1 MIAKKYSK
9 MKLRGAVFGCFLA
22 IMGLLGMTAP
32 VFTGDS
38 AAAVARETEVVEVE
52 EAPVLLAVN
61 EESVDGG
68 EEMSDASG
76 TGSGSVS
83 STTSR
88 DGCKQS
94 LGEVGWFT
102 CSITKKISE
111 AVDWLYGWLEKILVL
126 NPVVMEDGSPVYEI
140 WKYCLLVTNIVF
152 IIFLLVVIYSQITG
166 LGISNYGIKKALPK
180 LIVTAVLVNLSFLI
194 CSLAVDLS
202 NAIGNGLTGLFNS
215 VGQAAAE
222 DSTAGVSL
230 GQAYGAIAGG
240 GAVAI
245 GAGVVAFEAGAIWM
259 LIPVALGA
267 IAAVA
272 VGLFVLALRHAVVVL
287 LIMVAPLAMVANI
300 LPNTEHLFKKWKQLF
315 IKMMTFYPLFSLLF
329 GASALAG
336 YAIMMSAQTWFG
348 VLLGIA
354 VQIFPLF
361 FSVSLMKMS
370 GTFLSG
376 IYSKVQG
383 LASRP
388 VASSRAW
395 ADSHRQ
401 LTRAKH
407 LASGKAYMPS
417 MKLMNYMS
425 DRKVAREEELSEHAA
440 TVKNRGLA
448 YNVARKYR
456 NGVPNKE
463 AEEDYAMQAKNMK
476 YAQII
481 ERHKNNMNAG
491 LGVMAKGG
499 KQKVRLEALDNA
511 NIKAS
516 DALKAEQAR
525 GEIISYRNAVGF
537 HERMM
542 DAQSWYSDEKHGY
555 KIDKDGNR
563 VKNDKYKFHFD
574 GDPEKEAEA
583 RARYEATAKIMG
595 NNDDVHYVVASA
607 AHLRDT
613 QQKIYNNKIQ
623 KYAELLPPTRDLE
636 YRVKDLID
644 SVDKAGNSNAIKNID
659 AVISM
664 LRVFNQRGD
673 TDLVKMGL
681 AGVLEHGVELGTHAS
696 QALAGFTMFE
706 VKDNDPFIRRFGKY
720 INLETAQVYN
730 KNKRKNKIVT
740 LKEYVTG
747 QYEEEDPDNPGQMI
761 TRYSKRPM
769 NVLMEGT
776 SLDGIERTA
785 MGTGDE
791 IVMDAYKDENG
802 KLDMKNYF
810 RKRDQI
816 ETAIGP
822 AFISASLK
830 YMSGSEQLKSAVKY
844 KTGYTQEMVKERDEN
859 GKEHIVTDKNG
870 EPLYEWVA
878 VWEKPEDDNPFF
890 DDPEYAKKYYR
901 EHTIQYIMGQTPTQI
916 FGLRTDYRDGLR
928 EHLADTFIAR
938 EESELN
944 DEEREARR
952 EYEMER
958 SRIQTK
964 YGDAPMGEAKR
975 ERDAELKKAREQ
987 IAGFEMRKILDQ
999 NGTLEQIYRT
1009 RRSGA
1014 ANGAKPWVRAWLG
1027 LDNEVMIRMYEAK
1040 KSEARKRE
1048 REMIDQKVKESSQK
1062 MGGVG
1067 SHEED
1072 DHHSGNSSTESRDFE
1087 EGLGGRPEIY
1097 SESDRMSYVEYI
1109 DNLAYEYRDDDDL
1122 FYTEAL
1128 DYLTDVLS
1136 ANSYI
1141 VRELERRRREDPY
1154 ADVHTVKQWIEDLLN
1169 GEENY

>member
-38 AAAVARETEVVEVE
+38 AAAIARETEVVEVE

-68 EEMSDASG
+68 EETSDASG

-102 CSITKKISE
+102 CSKTKKISE

-140 WKYCLLVTNIVF
+140 WKYSLMVTNIVF
-152 IIFLLVVIYSQITG
+152 IIFLLVVIYSQLTG
-166 LGISNYGIKKALPK
+166 FGISNYGIKKALPK

-463 AEEDYAMQAKNMK
+463 AEEDYAMQAKNME

-481 ERHKNNMNAG
+481 ERHKNNMNKG
-491 LGVMAKGG
+491 LGQLDAVSARATDAQKARLG
-499 KQKVRLEALDNA
+499 KLDVA
-511 NIKAS
+511 NVKAA
-516 DALKAEQAR
+516 DALFIEKTR
-525 GEIISYRNAVGF
+525 GEKIEYGNAAGRHKRF
-537 HERMM
+537 E
-542 DAQSWYSDEKHGY
+542 DA
-555 KIDKDGNR
+555 INA
-563 VKNDKYKFHFD
+563 HFD
-574 GDPEKEAEA
+574 EENRYKRDKNGEYVLDENGDKVVNTEYRRHKMDDRAA
-583 RARYEATAKIMG
+583 ATARYGAIKDIMEG
-595 NNDDVHYVVASA
+595 EVADMQYA
-607 AHLRDT
+607 AANAAQAYDT
-613 QQKIYNNKIQ
+613 QKKIIETKYQ
-623 KYAELLPPTRDLE
+623 KYFELTPPTRDVEFRLGELTRMKNASE
-636 YRVKDLID
+636 YID
-644 SVDKAGNSNAIKNID
+644 TILPG
-659 AVISM
+659 
-664 LRVFNQRGD
+664 LRILNQRGD
-673 TDLVKMGL
+673 TDLLRKQLENVLNNGD
-681 AGVLEHGVELGTHAS
+681 GVRLGTHAS
-696 QALAGFTMFE
+696 QALASFLMFE
-706 VKDNDPFIRRFGKY
+706 VKDNDPFLRRFGKY

-730 KNKRKNKIVT
+730 KNKRQNER
-740 LKEYVTG
+740 LSLNEYITG
-747 QYEEEDPDNPGQMI
+747 EYDDWEPGQP
-761 TRYSKRPM
+761 TVRRQGKAKRAAA
-769 NVLMEGT
+769 VLLEGT
-776 SLDGIERTA
+776 SLDNVERTA
-785 MGTGDE
+785 YANLDDMLKN
-791 IVMDAYKDENG
+791 AYTDKDG
-802 KLDMKNYF
+802 KLDDKKYF
-810 RKRDQI
+810 EKRNEI
-816 ETAIGP
+816 EGAIGP

-830 YMSGSEQLKSAVKY
+830 YLSGSEQLKNAVSFL
-844 KTGYTQEMVKERDEN
+844 TGYGLDGEPRWGEN
-859 GKEHIVTDKNG
+859 GDLKDSKMAEG
-870 EPLYEWVA
+870 YFR
-878 VWEKPEDDNPFF
+878 EKTL
-890 DDPEYAKKYYR
+890 KY
-901 EHTIQYIMGQTPTQI
+901 IKDQTPTQI
-916 FGLRTDYRDGLR
+916 LGMRSDYRDAMM
-928 EHLADTFIAR
+928 EHLAAEYFEKHPDEKR
-938 EESELN
+938 EF
-944 DEEREARR
+944 DAAVAD
-952 EYEMER
+952 
-958 SRIQTK
+958 IQTR
-964 YGDAPMGEAKR
+964 YGDENIETAQKKR
-975 ERDAELKKAREQ
+975 KADINKLKMEKAGAQMRE
-987 IAGFEMRKILDQ
+987 ILG
-999 NGTLEQIYRT
+999 NTGKLEQIYRT

-1014 ANGAKPWVRAWLG
+1014 ANNAKDWLRG
-1027 LDNEVMIRMYEAK
+1027 MVNLDNESALQKEVDYYREKQRREWEEEMRKRKEADPNFEYEAVQRIYN
-1040 KSEARKRE
+1040 ET
-1048 REMIDQKVKESSQK
+1048 DQE
-1062 MGGVG
+1062 
-1067 SHEED
+1067 HFT
-1072 DHHSGNSSTESRDFE
+1072 STMSDINDKYSDYDTQTYYEKTKAQFE
-1087 EGLGGRPEIY
+1087 EWFH
-1097 SESDRMSYVEYI
+1097 DDYI
-1109 DNLAYEYRDDDDL
+1109 VWAYEKYYKNNPNVNNDDL
-1122 FYTEAL
+1122 YTWIKN
-1128 DYLTDVLS
+1128 VL
-1136 ANSYI
+1136 
-1141 VRELERRRREDPY
+1141 
-1154 ADVHTVKQWIEDLLN
+1154 EDLDQYPGN
-1169 GEENY
+1169 RDKKK